1 MKKPREK
8 DVLTYKDLFGRRVRI
23 VSALDPGLRGL
34 EGVFWDETLNTIVLK
49 TPRGLK
55 RVIKKD
61 TMFKVLPEG
70 TLVHDIMIKGRPHER
85 LKKKYAR

>member
-1 MKKPREK
+1 MKKSRGK

-34 EGVFWDETLNTIVLK
+34 EGVFWDETQETIVLK

-55 RVIKKD
+55 RVMKKY
-61 TMFKVLPEG
+61 TVFKVLPEG
-70 TLVHDIMIKGRPHER
+70 TLVRDMMIKGRPHER